1 MLCMECGAEMRLVEV
16 AKADTM
22 PVPGFEHR
30 TWRCSGCSAVEQRM
44 TFTREKTPAKTE
56 PVEPTRTG
64 SLQALQKVPVGKVQ
78 TKPTDPPQADRIAT
92 PESVS
97 LQLAQTAPMEAVQ
110 TKPAG
115 PAQTDRAKATATVPV
130 KSIQTAT
137 VEPPQSIRRI
147 HPETLG
153 VAPRMNAR
161 AKALEE
167 KVRDLKERV
176 TAARKVAGDTKQD
189 AQFNRNWDNE
199 FRSVPP
205 PSGPSNTSS
214 DIKPDEPVLSPTE
227 PIVSPAP
234 ISDDKPI
241 APVSNTRA
249 PLKLR
254 KTLGGPVRAIAP
266 KGFSKV
272 R

>member
-16 AKADTM
+16 AKANTM

-115 PAQTDRAKATATVPV
+115 PPQTDRAKATATVPV
-130 KSIQTAT
+130 KLTQTAM
-137 VEPPQSIRRI
+137 VEPPQTIRQT
-147 HPETLG
+147 HPEPP
-153 VAPRMNAR
+153 AAMAQIDAR

-167 KVRDLKERV
+167 KVRNLKERV
-176 TAARKVAGDTKQD
+176 TAARKVAGDTKRD
-189 AQFNRNWDNE
+189 AQFNRNLDNK
-199 FRSVPP
+199 FRSAPS
-205 PSGPSNTSS
+205 PSGPSNTSRH
-214 DIKPDEPVLSPTE
+214 IKPDKPLSPTE
-227 PIVSPAP
+227 PI
-234 ISDDKPI
+234 SDDKPV
-241 APVSNTRA
+241 APVSNTLA
-249 PLKLR
+249 PPKLR
-254 KTLGGPVRAIAP
+254 KTLGGLVRAIAP